1 MRVSKRE
8 YIPLKGI
15 VNPFVRERLNGGS
28 DGTRYGGPRRRRRG
42 GGSPALQPMRKVA
55 AQPSRNA
62 AVTRRTPHGSPASS
76 CEPLHW
82 MRAETRGGAVDVPPF
97 HTDRLRRSRPH
108 RCGDRARPGRAR
120 GTRLASLDPIEAYE
134 DFLFFPESAQPDRA
148 EQRAEREEAPVQL
161 SLLDGESDEP
171 AEARGTGAPS
181 RASRP
186 EALPSSVVPLIVA
199 SGDGCGLAVAHMA
212 WGYEVPWKNGP
223 VFNTRI
229 ETALRSEGS
238 MWAES
243 FARRRCLVPARGFY
257 ESHATETV
265 PSERTGRPV
274 KRQYAF
280 AAPDGRAALAGG
292 RARSRTILARHHRA
306 ERRRVPRPQPHAAR
320 AGTGRGRPMA
330 ARRLRAAA
338 RPKRR
343 AADRASRA

>member
-1 MRVSKRE
+1 MCRRF
-8 YIPLKGI
+8 IPI
-15 VNPFVRERLNGGS
+15 DCDEVARIAAEIERDL
-28 DGTRYGGPRRRRRG
+28 
-42 GGSPALQPMRKVA
+42 A
-55 AQPSRNA
+55 AHA
-62 AVTRRTPHGSPASS
+62 D
-76 CEPLHW
+76 E
-82 MRAETRGGAVDVPPF
+82 
-97 HTDRLRRSRPH
+97 
-108 RCGDRARPGRAR
+108 
-120 GTRLASLDPIEAYE
+120 LASLDPIEAYE

-280 AAPDGRAALAGG
+280 AAPDGAPLLLAGVHDRG
-292 RARSRTILARHHRA
+292 RFSLVTTDA

-343 AADRASRA
+343 AADRASRALSRQKLRRRSGDGADIPRHRDARCFT

>member
-1 MRVSKRE
+1 MCRRF
-8 YIPLKGI
+8 IPI
-15 VNPFVRERLNGGS
+15 DCDEVARIAAEIERDL
-28 DGTRYGGPRRRRRG
+28 
-42 GGSPALQPMRKVA
+42 A
-55 AQPSRNA
+55 AHA
-62 AVTRRTPHGSPASS
+62 D
-76 CEPLHW
+76 E
-82 MRAETRGGAVDVPPF
+82 
-97 HTDRLRRSRPH
+97 
-108 RCGDRARPGRAR
+108 
-120 GTRLASLDPIEAYE
+120 LASLDPIEAYE

-148 EQRAEREEAPVQL
+148 EQRAKREEAPVQL
-161 SLLDGESDEP
+161 SLFDGESDEP
-171 AEARGTGAPS
+171 AEARGTGAIG
-181 RASRP
+181 RANRP

-199 SGDGCGLAVAHMA
+199 AGDGCGLAVAHMA

-280 AAPDGRAALAGG
+280 AAPDGAALAGG
-292 RARSRTILARHHRA
+292 RARSRTILARHHRT
-306 ERRRVPRPQPHAAR
+306 ERRRGSRAQPHAAR

-338 RPKRR
+338 RPRCR
-343 AADRASRA
+343 AADRASRALSRRKLRRRKGHDAGAATEPTSLGIATRRCFT

>member
-1 MRVSKRE
+1 MCRRF
-8 YIPLKGI
+8 IPI
-15 VNPFVRERLNGGS
+15 DCDEVARIAAEIERDL
-28 DGTRYGGPRRRRRG
+28 
-42 GGSPALQPMRKVA
+42 A
-55 AQPSRNA
+55 AHA
-62 AVTRRTPHGSPASS
+62 D
-76 CEPLHW
+76 E
-82 MRAETRGGAVDVPPF
+82 
-97 HTDRLRRSRPH
+97 
-108 RCGDRARPGRAR
+108 
-120 GTRLASLDPIEAYE
+120 LASLDPIEAYE

-148 EQRAEREEAPVQL
+148 EQRAKREEEPVQL
-161 SLLDGESDEP
+161 SLFDDGSDEA

-280 AAPDGRAALAGG
+280 AAPDGAPLLLAGVHDRGRFSLVTTEPNAAVAPVHNRMPLALEPGEAALWLRGVYELLLDRGAV
-292 RARSRTILARHHRA
+292 RLTARP
-306 ERRRVPRPQPHAAR
+306 ERRAGESFDAGAATEPTSLGIATHR
-320 AGTGRGRPMA
+320 CFT
-330 ARRLRAAA
+330 
-338 RPKRR
+338 
-343 AADRASRA
+343 

>member
-1 MRVSKRE
+1 MCRRF
-8 YIPLKGI
+8 IPI
-15 VNPFVRERLNGGS
+15 DCDEVARIAAEIERDL
-28 DGTRYGGPRRRRRG
+28 
-42 GGSPALQPMRKVA
+42 A
-55 AQPSRNA
+55 AHA
-62 AVTRRTPHGSPASS
+62 D
-76 CEPLHW
+76 E
-82 MRAETRGGAVDVPPF
+82 
-97 HTDRLRRSRPH
+97 
-108 RCGDRARPGRAR
+108 
-120 GTRLASLDPIEAYE
+120 LASLDPIEAYE

-243 FARRRCLVPARGFY
+243 FARRRCLVPAL
-257 ESHATETV
+257 SLIH
-265 PSERTGRPV
+265 
-274 KRQYAF
+274 
-280 AAPDGRAALAGG
+280 
-292 RARSRTILARHHRA
+292 I
-306 ERRRVPRPQPHAAR
+306 
-320 AGTGRGRPMA
+320 
-330 ARRLRAAA
+330 
-338 RPKRR
+338 
-343 AADRASRA
+343 